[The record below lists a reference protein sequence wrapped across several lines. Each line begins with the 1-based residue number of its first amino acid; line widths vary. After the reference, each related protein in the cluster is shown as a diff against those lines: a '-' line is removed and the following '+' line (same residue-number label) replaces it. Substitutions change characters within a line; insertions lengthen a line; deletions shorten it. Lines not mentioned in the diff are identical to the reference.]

1 MIGQMIMNNEVSTD
15 DRNITM
21 KS

>member
-1 MIGQMIMNNEVSTD
+1 MIGKMIMNNEVSTD